1 MPPILYTSNL
11 LSGHCEFR
19 ERRDE
24 AIMDLLTRVYH
35 LGGSLG
41 DLQSR
46 FEEEYHSDFSFL
58 LTSLAFGMRKALLLK
73 FAVIKKMIQKG
84 TDTRLQESLEKV
96 SPDALRA

>member
-1 MPPILYTSNL
+1 
-11 LSGHCEFR
+11 
-19 ERRDE
+19 
-24 AIMDLLTRVYH
+24 MDLLTRVYH

-73 FAVIKKMIQKG
+73 FAVIKEMIQKG